1 MLNSSFLT
9 YEFMEKSCFHDWI
22 FMLLKHLWN
31 RYMDYEINENW
42 IWLSYHAFAP
52 RFLITSSS
60 SRASMFLLTATSAVL
75 GRPRTIRIYAMVF
88 IICNRH
94 FVSSTFFFF
103 VKTNV
108 CTYRIS
114 LLHQENPTTISF
126 YKIWDK
132 FTQR

>member
-9 YEFMEKSCFHDWI
+9 YEFYEKSCFHDWI
-22 FMLLKHLWN
+22 CVIETSFMKYVIN
-31 RYMDYEINENW
+31 KNEIR
-42 IWLSYHAFAP
+42 LSYHAFAP

-75 GRPRTIRIYAMVF
+75 GRPRTIRIYAMAF

-108 CTYRIS
+108 CTYRIF

-126 YKIWDK
+126 YKI
-132 FTQR
+132 